1 MCVQHRYYAAYQE
14 PGIPGLWGVYQRDP
28 DPSVADYCY
37 GVCDGHPERGTSEQQ
52 AREMAAA
59 LNVAIGNNPD
69 GTRDEAV
76 A

>member
-1 MCVQHRYYAAYQE
+1 MGHRYYAAYQE

-37 GVCDGHPERGTSEQQ
+37 GVCDEDNRDTSETT
-52 AREMAAA
+52 ARDMAAR

-69 GTRDEAV
+69 GTRD
-76 A
+76 